1 MPDNPLELIPLEV
14 ATQRD
19 ALAAGE
25 VDAAL
30 VRLPIDQGGLHVIR
44 LYDETPVVV
53 CAADS
58 HLTAADEL
66 TVADLAGEVVFAP
79 DLTADAVT
87 EAARGLLA
95 SESARVG
102 ARKVADE
109 IASMPLPAETVKR
122 LAEFAG

>member
-1 MPDNPLELIPLEV
+1 RAV
-14 ATQRD
+14 RD
-19 ALAAGE
+19 AG
-25 VDAAL
+25 
-30 VRLPIDQGGLHVIR
+30 
-44 LYDETPVVV
+44 
-53 CAADS
+53 
-58 HLTAADEL
+58 
-66 TVADLAGEVVFAP
+66 AGEVVFAP